1 MVCTS
6 LQNQKKLGWF
16 STLWTYGQKSLNKEL
31 MSGSDLTNQIVG
43 LLLIFREG
51 RVKFMEDIRTK
62 LYQVQVPEEDRSF
75 LRFF

>member
-51 RVKFMEDIRTK
+51 RVIFMEDIRTK
-62 LYQVQVPEEDRSF
+62 LYQVQVPEEDSSF

>member
-62 LYQVQVPEEDRSF
+62 LYQVQVPEEDRNF

>member
-62 LYQVQVPEEDRSF
+62 LYQVQVPEEDSSF